1 MVCPVFPSLKIT
13 PFCSVKVTSVCI
25 VKSTLKT
32 LACVLN
38 AKCQKGRNP
47 EEDSNSVAITNILL
61 MVKNRIA
68 VKSLYYSHF
77 LNNFVPL
84 KLHLLWK
91 IGHHQCMAL
100 DELEDNIIYQSSSIP
115 SAHLKI
121 L

>member
-61 MVKNRIA
+61 MVKNRI
-68 VKSLYYSHF
+68 KYNKTNPNSTC
-77 LNNFVPL
+77 
-84 KLHLLWK
+84 HLV
-91 IGHHQCMAL
+91 
-100 DELEDNIIYQSSSIP
+100 
-115 SAHLKI
+115 
-121 L
+121 